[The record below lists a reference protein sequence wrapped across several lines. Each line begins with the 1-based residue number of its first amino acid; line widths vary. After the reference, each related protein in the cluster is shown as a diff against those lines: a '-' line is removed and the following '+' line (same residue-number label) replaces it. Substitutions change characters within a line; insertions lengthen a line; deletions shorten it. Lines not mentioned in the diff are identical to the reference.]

1 MNIQL
6 LYIYAK
12 TEALRMLYLGRG
24 SCLEEN
30 TRFLIDDVT
39 RIECQIDMRLFGS
52 AKIVAALFV

>member
-30 TRFLIDDVT
+30 TRFLIDDVN

-52 AKIVAALFV
+52 AKIVTALFV

>member
-1 MNIQL
+1 
-6 LYIYAK
+6 
-12 TEALRMLYLGRG
+12 MLYLGRG

-30 TRFLIDDVT
+30 MRFLIDDVN